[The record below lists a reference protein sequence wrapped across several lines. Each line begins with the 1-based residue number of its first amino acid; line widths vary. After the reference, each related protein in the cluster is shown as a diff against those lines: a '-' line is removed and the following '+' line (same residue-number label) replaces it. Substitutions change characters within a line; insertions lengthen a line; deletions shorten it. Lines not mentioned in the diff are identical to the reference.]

1 MKIVVK
7 NKVSE
12 IERLSRVVADFCAEH
27 GLSAAVEADVN
38 LALDE
43 VLANVILHGFQDSA
57 EHEIIVRVWLESGCV
72 GVEVEDDGL
81 CFNPLDAPEPD
92 LTGPIEDRPIGG
104 LGIYLVKNIMDELD
118 YQRREGRNCLFMK
131 KRV

>member
-12 IERLSRVVADFCAEH
+12 IERLSRVVADFCAAH

-43 VLANVILHGFQDSA
+43 VLANVILHGFTDSV
-57 EHEIIVRVWLESGCV
+57 EHEIIVRLGLEPGCV
-72 GVEVEDDGL
+72 SMEVEDDGRH
-81 CFNPLDAPEPD
+81 FNPLDAPAPD
-92 LTGPIEDRPIGG
+92 LTSPIIDRPIGG
-104 LGIYLVKNIMDELD
+104 LGIYLVKSIMDELD
-118 YQRREGRNCLFMK
+118 YRRREGRNCLFMK

>member
-1 MKIVVK
+1 MTIVVK
-7 NKVSE
+7 NEVSE
-12 IERLSRVVADFCAEH
+12 IERLSRLVADFCAEH
-27 GLSAAVEADVN
+27 GVSAAVEADVN

-57 EHEIIVRVWLESGCV
+57 EHEIIVRLCLESGCV
-72 GVEVEDDGL
+72 SVEVEDDGL
-81 CFNPLDAPEPD
+81 RFNPLDAPEPD
-92 LTGPIEDRPIGG
+92 LTGPLEDRPIGG

-131 KRV
+131 KHL

>member
-1 MKIVVK
+1 MGEAPEIFTARVTQLPTLA
-7 NKVSE
+7 E
-12 IERLSRVVADFCAEH
+12 IEETGAE
-27 GLSAAVEADVN
+27 
-38 LALDE
+38 
-43 VLANVILHGFQDSA
+43 
-57 EHEIIVRVWLESGCV
+57 
-72 GVEVEDDGL
+72 VEVEDDGL

-118 YQRREGRNCLFMK
+118 YRRREGRNCLFMK